1 MVAFDDDRVAVAVVA
16 VATTAFV
23 AFLTFVATEDTT
35 TRLRHREW
43 RASARRLITQHD
55 AQREEWNAYC
65 DGMATRYEEQNA
77 RNLALLNEARDERD
91 LALREMRNAQRNAD
105 SIARD
110 METLG
115 ERMSASYEIVKIE
128 RDALEE
134 ENAELHALLSARK

>member
-1 MVAFDDDRVAVAVVA
+1 
-16 VATTAFV
+16 
-23 AFLTFVATEDTT
+23 
-35 TRLRHREW
+35 
-43 RASARRLITQHD
+43 
-55 AQREEWNAYC
+55 
-65 DGMATRYEEQNA
+65 MATRYEEQNA